1 MTNRASNKIRLALLT
16 SFAICAVVAGA
27 PTGASAA
34 DSAPSSA
41 MTNTMPIDG
50 AETRIKH
57 LHDLLKITA
66 AQDSQWHDVAQ
77 VMVDNT
83 SAIDSAIKDRVRMAK
98 GMTAIDDLQSY
109 EAIVDAHAQG
119 IKKLAIA
126 FKPLYASM
134 PEAQQKNADLVF
146 SHRTEPKLKKHT

>member
-1 MTNRASNKIRLALLT
+1 MT
-16 SFAICAVVAGA
+16 
-27 PTGASAA
+27 
-34 DSAPSSA
+34 
-41 MTNTMPIDG
+41 
-50 AETRIKH
+50 
-57 LHDLLKITA
+57 
-66 AQDSQWHDVAQ
+66 
-77 VMVDNT
+77 
-83 SAIDSAIKDRVRMAK
+83 K

-146 SHRTEPKLKKHT
+146 SHRTEPKLKKPVSYTHLDVYKRQVVVT